1 MKTRFSPSPT
11 GQMHLGNVRTALF
24 SYFAGRHEQGKF
36 LLRIEDTD
44 KTRSKPEYTVL
55 LKEDLQWLGLQW
67 DEGPFFQSERQP
79 IYDEYYLHLEA
90 QGDVYPCFCSDEILA
105 LSRKIQLSKGLP
117 PRYAGTC
124 RNLTAEE
131 IAAKKSQGL
140 KPTLRFRVPEDK
152 DVHFQDLVKGMQ
164 RFRTNDIGD
173 FIIRRADGS
182 ASFFFCNAIDDAL
195 MGITHVIRGE
205 DHLTNTPRQILILT
219 ALKLHL
225 PHYGHI
231 PLILSEEGDPLSKR
245 DKSRS
250 LEGLRTLGYLPIA
263 LNNYLGRLGHY
274 YEQTHLMSFDE
285 LITHFSLSHVGKT
298 PAHFDEMQ
306 LLHWQ
311 KHAVMQLND
320 EDFWAWIS
328 EDTRKLIPE
337 KKHQLFIDLIRP
349 NILFPQEAH
358 HWAKK
363 LFSTFTLETA
373 IDIRFL
379 NSLKKQI
386 ETYSDDYK
394 SVTQALSAETGLKG
408 KNLFHPLRLVLTGE
422 EKGPELQGI
431 FRLLG
436 KEGMLEKIKHAT
448 SIVIKGAKQELY
460 SSPKVEAKENFDS
473 NLKGDVKKN
482 SASN

>member
-24 SYFAGRHEQGKF
+24 SYLAGRHGHGKF

-67 DEGPFFQSERQP
+67 DEGPFFQSERQAT
-79 IYDEYYLHLEA
+79 YDEYYQHLEA
-90 QGDVYPCFCSDEILA
+90 QKEVYPCFCSDEILA

-124 RNLTAEE
+124 RNLSAEE
-131 IAAKKSQGL
+131 IAAKKTQGI

-152 DVHFQDLVKGMQ
+152 EVHFEDLVKGMQ

-173 FIIRRADGS
+173 FIIRRGDGS

-195 MGITHVIRGE
+195 MGVTHVIRGE

-250 LEGLRTLGYLPIA
+250 LAGMREIGYLPLA
-263 LNNYLGRLGHY
+263 LQNYLGRLGHY
-274 YEQTHLMSFDE
+274 YEQTHLMTFDE
-285 LITHFSLSHVGKT
+285 LIKHFSLSHVGKT

-311 KHAVMQLND
+311 KQAVMQLSD
-320 EDFWAWIS
+320 AEFTQWIS
-328 EDTRKLIPE
+328 KETRALVPE
-337 KKHQLFIDLIRP
+337 NKYPLFINLIRP
-349 NILFPQEAH
+349 NILFPEEAH
-358 HWAKK
+358 HWAKR
-363 LFSTFTLETA
+363 LFSAFTLETA
-373 IDIRFL
+373 IDINFL
-379 NSLKKQI
+379 NALKKQI
-386 ETYSDDYK
+386 EIYSDDYK

-422 EKGPELQGI
+422 EKGPELLGI
-431 FRLLG
+431 FKLLG
-436 KEGMLEKIKHAT
+436 KEGLLEKIEHA
-448 SIVIKGAKQELY
+448 ILIEIKKEIHP
-460 SSPKVEAKENFDS
+460 SSKIKAKENLGS
-473 NLKGDVKKN
+473 NLEGEVKKN